1 MSVAARIASR
11 QRDRRVIDVPEWG
24 EDDTPLSVYVGAI
37 TAGDIDKLQRKH
49 KNFLNDMTIAA
60 MVDLIIMKAE
70 DQAGERLFSL
80 EDKPVLMRD
89 DFALIARIAGDMFAG
104 IADVEEHE
112 KN

>member
-11 QRDRRVIDVPEWG
+11 QRERRVISVPEWG
-24 EDDTPLSVYVGAI
+24 EDDTPLSVYVAGI

-60 MVDLIIMKAE
+60 MVDLIIMKSE
-70 DQAGERLFSL
+70 DKDGGRIFSL

-89 DFALIARIAGDMFAG
+89 DFALIARVAGQMFEG
-104 IADVEEHE
+104 IDGVEEHE